1 MKFIDK
7 KIIEQETETEMNVL
21 TDDTNQ
27 AYIEPIGYITQET
40 NVDGEFIDVVP
51 NNVVNLSS
59 FKFDTL
65 DTLSGIVKKCI
76 NKTPI
81 HSGCCSDYIG
91 FKAGLIKCSA
101 AQISLAIERS
111 KGNCGYIGEYCSKKI
126 LGHCIIKT
134 KSYCC
139 FPSVLDKIIHYGVR
153 EQLGKSLGSAEHPQC
168 GGLTLDDIEKIDFS
182 LIDFGE
188 FFNLEAR
195 KTIKAYNSQIN
206 YNTQITGDNINL
218 VKMPAEINMD
228 LWNSFKDKN
237 IAETCKAIEG
247 FDIKINLFPAMQDSD
262 LIIASTEINKE
273 ACQQRVNSILDSV
286 FNQAYQVHSSTEI
299 KNPELDN
306 IQKFTLFVQQEKDN
320 RNSKLETMY
329 ENFAEQQEMSMCLF
343 GEIKDNAQEQA

>member
-1 MKFIDK
+1 MEFIDK
-7 KIIEQETETEMNVL
+7 KIIEQETETNEL
-21 TDDTNQ
+21 TDDANQ
-27 AYIEPIGYITQET
+27 AYIEPIDHITQET
-40 NVDGEFIDVVP
+40 NVDGEFVGVAYNASN
-51 NNVVNLSS
+51 NNVVNLPS
-59 FKFDTL
+59 FKFDVL
-65 DTLSGIVKKCI
+65 RGEVKYCRD
-76 NKTPI
+76 KTFI
-81 HSGCCSDYIG
+81 YSSCCND
-91 FKAGLIKCSA
+91 FGLLKPVGLVKCSTE
-101 AQISLAIERS
+101 QKVLAIEKS
-111 KGNCGYIGEYCSKKI
+111 KGNCRYIGEHCSKKV

-139 FPSVLDKIIHYGVR
+139 FPSVLDKIIYYGAR
-153 EQLGKSLGSAEHPQC
+153 EQLNKNLGSEEHSKC
-168 GGLTLDDIEKIDFS
+168 GGLTLNEVEKIDFS

-206 YNTQITGDNINL
+206 YNTQIAGDNINL

-247 FDIKINLFPAMQDSD
+247 FDIKLNLFPAMQDSD

-306 IQKFTLFVQQEKDN
+306 IQKFALFVQQEKDK